1 MRNHFQTFYPYK
13 KSTTQESVIQHVFK
27 LLGDSSSTHFDA
39 STDDDVNYLQDLDLI
54 YLGTSSDI
62 FKSQTKLLRQEYG
75 QMNDKQYNSMR
86 LKFLETFLNVLP
98 CIYSTKKFRDL
109 FEETAKANITAEIEE
124 LKLLV

>member
-62 FKSQTKLLRQEYG
+62 FKSQTKLLRQEYA